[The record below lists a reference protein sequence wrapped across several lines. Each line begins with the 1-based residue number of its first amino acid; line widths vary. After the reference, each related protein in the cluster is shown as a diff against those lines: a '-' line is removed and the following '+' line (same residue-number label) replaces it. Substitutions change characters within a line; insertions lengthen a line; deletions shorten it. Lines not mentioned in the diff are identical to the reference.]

1 MTQSVVCAS
10 TETIARDV
18 NRTRNAK
25 RVILRRDAD
34 IVDVDAI
41 ARRSKSKSPRG
52 SIESKRI
59 ESKRIESNFRSF
71 SNAVTS
77 GETLR
82 QKFVRFVCYS
92 VTRDALNNLFSSRPR
107 ARV

>member
-1 MTQSVVCAS
+1 MLMT
-10 TETIARDV
+10 RDV
-18 NRTRNAK
+18 
-25 RVILRRDAD
+25 DD

-52 SIESKRI
+52 SNRI
-59 ESKRIESNFRSF
+59 ANETNLRLF
-71 SNAVTS
+71 SNPVTS

-82 QKFVRFVCYS
+82 ENSVRFVCYS
-92 VTRDALNNLFSSRPR
+92 VTRDALNNLFFSRPR